1 MIEKRELFEEF
12 ASFWLVNIT
21 SLNLY
26 GIIEKLENEKIENIQ
41 ILEQKY
47 IEKFEKISISDI
59 SDIETIKIYWEYKEK
74 FSIEIFFWW
83 SFSNYINIKQLKYSE
98 NEKEEIKDLKLLMF
112 ELKKILDCKE
122 RTIFKF
128 ILNSINS
135 AFLTI
140 TFLLWLLLFLN
151 FIIWFLN
158 DDFLKI
164 TKYSFWIFI
173 IISISYNYLI
183 DNFFMK
189 NKFRNFDKNF
199 SKKYWKDIILI
210 IIWAIA
216 STIFSIIWA
225 LIQKYFNLI

>member
-1 MIEKRELFEEF
+1 
-12 ASFWLVNIT
+12 
-21 SLNLY
+21 
-26 GIIEKLENEKIENIQ
+26 
-41 ILEQKY
+41 
-47 IEKFEKISISDI
+47 
-59 SDIETIKIYWEYKEK
+59 
-74 FSIEIFFWW
+74 
-83 SFSNYINIKQLKYSE
+83 
-98 NEKEEIKDLKLLMF
+98 MF